1 MILKQGCGNIKLWW
15 GADCKYDLK
24 IQSILRQTNLARTI
38 DLATECERYDACAK
52 KILTYKAIAAWIL
65 KSCTKEFSQYSVKYI
80 CDKCLKED
88 MEISRH
94 AVHLDQ
100 LNEDEKLSG
109 EERIET
115 LNSEATAIKD
125 QTIYYD
131 IRFGAYVPKR
141 TERIRLVINLEIQ
154 LNDTPGYPLVSRGFY
169 YCARMI
175 SEQYGTVF
183 SANHYE
189 KLQKVYS
196 IWICPSPAK
205 KRKNGIL
212 RYYTVQE
219 CVAGKA
225 VGARENFDLMEVV
238 VINLGDADEKSDF
251 EVLNLLNLLFS
262 SSVSPGEKKKRL
274 QEEFDIAMTKELESE
289 VQDMC
294 NLSEALVEQGIAEG
308 AEREKQFVARMMI
321 EENEPLGKI
330 ERYTGYAVD
339 KLKDIAAAMGK
350 TITV

>member
-1 MILKQGCGNIKLWW
+1 M
-15 GADCKYDLK
+15 
-24 IQSILRQTNLARTI
+24 QSILRQTNLAHTI
-38 DLATECERYDACAK
+38 DLTTECERYDACAK

-80 CDKCLKED
+80 CDKCLKEE
-88 MEISRH
+88 MEVSRH

-100 LNEDEKLSG
+100 PDKGEKLSG
-109 EERIET
+109 NERIET
-115 LNSEATAIKD
+115 FNSEATAIRD

-131 IRFGAYVPKR
+131 IRFGAYVPKGAGF
-141 TERIRLVINLEIQ
+141 IRLIINLEIQ

-183 SANHYE
+183 SGNHYE

-205 KRKNGIL
+205 KRKNSIL
-212 RYYTVQE
+212 RYYTVQD
-219 CVAGKA
+219 CVTGKTEG
-225 VGARENFDLMEVV
+225 VRESYDLMEVII
-238 VINLGDADEKSDF
+238 INLGDTDEKSDF
-251 EVLNLLNLLFS
+251 KILNLLNLLFS
-262 SSVSPGEKKKRL
+262 SSVSSKEKKQRL
-274 QEEFDIAMTKELESE
+274 QEEFDIAMTEELESE

-308 AEREKQFVARMMI
+308 AEREKQVIARMMI

-339 KLKDIAAAMGK
+339 KLRDIAATMGK
-350 TITV
+350 SITI